1 MELVICILKD
11 YRRVEDV
18 LLGFIELG
26 ITGATVVE
34 ARGMA
39 QLVGGQH
46 PLFASVRGLFPGS
59 THDSHLSLAAMDAAQ
74 VETALALIDRVTGGL
89 DQPGRGVVFTVP
101 VRHMRGR
108 AAEIS

>member
-1 MELVICILKD
+1 MELLICILKD

-18 LLGFIELG
+18 LLGFIEQG

-59 THDSHLSLAAMDAAQ
+59 THDSHLILAVMDASQ
-74 VETALALIDRVTGGL
+74 VPEALGLIDRVTGGL
-89 DQPGRGVVFTVP
+89 DGPGRGVAFTVP
-101 VRHMRGR
+101 VTTMRGR
-108 AAEIS
+108 AHEIS